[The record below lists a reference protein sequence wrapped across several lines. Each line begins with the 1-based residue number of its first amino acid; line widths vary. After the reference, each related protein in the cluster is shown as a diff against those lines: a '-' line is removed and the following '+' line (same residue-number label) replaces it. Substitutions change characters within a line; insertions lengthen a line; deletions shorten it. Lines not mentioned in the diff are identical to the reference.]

1 MITQPVTPLRLSADN
16 IGPPVMGTDGGP
28 GPLRH
33 KVTLTTQSRYA
44 RLLVL
49 GRAASA
55 DKPAI
60 MGLLAF
66 ADQMRVIWNAS
77 RADDPWADWWLIRID
92 EAIDLVEHRLE
103 TATTKIEHYLRTQ
116 SALEIDIATSE
127 RPYRVKLR
135 FVNPYAYRGAQLVA
149 EFDAAV
155 RTILT
160 ARHVGL
166 INADQAHRTMMRCS
180 GVLRT
185 LFAMPQ
191 GFRVFRL
198 DRAAVRAGAPAAAV
212 ATNSLGPVPPA
223 VLRGEH
229 RPRLAPR
236 KVTA

>member
-1 MITQPVTPLRLSADN
+1 MTRSVTPLRLSADD
-16 IGPPVMGTDGGP
+16 IGPPVTHGVP

-49 GRAASA
+49 GRAAST

-66 ADQMRVIWNAS
+66 ADQLRVIWNGA
-77 RADDPWADWWLIRID
+77 RADDPWADWWLLRID
-92 EAIDLVEHRLE
+92 DAIDLVSHRLD
-103 TATTKIEHYLRTQ
+103 TATARIEQHLKAR

-166 INADQAHRTMMRCS
+166 ISGDQAHRSMMSCS
-180 GVLRT
+180 GVLRS

-191 GFRVFRL
+191 GYRVFRL
-198 DRAAVRAGAPAAAV
+198 DRAAVKAGGPAVAAAI
-212 ATNSLGPVPPA
+212 ASLGAVPPA
-223 VLRGEH
+223 VLLGER
-229 RPRLAPR
+229 RPRLAPPM
-236 KVTA
+236 VTA

>member
-1 MITQPVTPLRLSADN
+1 MNQHVTPLRLSADD
-16 IGPPVMGTDGGP
+16 IGPPATAADGVP
-28 GPLRH
+28 GPLH
-33 KVTLTTQSRYA
+33 PKVSLTTQSRYA

-49 GRAASA
+49 GRSASA
-55 DKPAI
+55 DTPAI

-66 ADQMRVIWNAS
+66 ADQLRVIWNAA

-92 EAIDLVEHRLE
+92 DAIDLVSHRLE

-166 INADQAHRTMMRCS
+166 INSDQAHRTMMSCS
-180 GVLRT
+180 GVLRS

-198 DRAAVRAGAPAAAV
+198 DRAAVKAGGPAVAAA
-212 ATNSLGPVPPA
+212 TDSLGPVPPA
-223 VLRGEH
+223 VLLGAH

-236 KVTA
+236 TATA